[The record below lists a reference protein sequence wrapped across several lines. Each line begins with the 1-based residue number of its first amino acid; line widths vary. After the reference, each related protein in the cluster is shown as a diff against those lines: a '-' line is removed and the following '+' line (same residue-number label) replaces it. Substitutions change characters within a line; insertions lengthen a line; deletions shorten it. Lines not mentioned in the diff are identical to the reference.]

1 MILVSVVKEKS
12 SIKSLTITGHAFRGD
27 PGYDLVCAA
36 VSSMATGALNGLDQ
50 LSSGCTLYL
59 DESPKIEIVCQ
70 SVNKVNQLL
79 LEFLLVQLKTVEEVE
94 KEAIKIEEEF
104 Q

>member
-1 MILVSVVKEKS
+1 MILVSVVKDKDL
-12 SIKSLTITGHAFRGD
+12 IKSITITGHALSGE

-70 SVNKVNQLL
+70 SINEVNQLL
-79 LEFLLVQLKTVEEVE
+79 LEFLLVQLKTVEDVE
-94 KEAIKIEEEF
+94 GQSIKIEEEF